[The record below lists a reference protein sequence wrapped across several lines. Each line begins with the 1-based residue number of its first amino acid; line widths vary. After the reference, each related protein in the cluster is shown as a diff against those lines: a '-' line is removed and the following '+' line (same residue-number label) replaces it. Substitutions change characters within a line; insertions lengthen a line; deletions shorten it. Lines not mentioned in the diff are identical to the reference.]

1 MLSSRRSS
9 SGSGGLSRPAHR
21 NAAMHYI
28 AHNPATGAPLRV
40 QPALTD
46 AELAQALAQTARA
59 APLWRQTPL
68 ARRAVLFHRLADL
81 LRAGAARYAALIT
94 EEMGKPLRQARD
106 EVEKCAWACAFY
118 AEQAPAWLADQPV
131 ATEARFSAV
140 AYEPLGTVLAVMP
153 WNFPFWQVFRFAA
166 PALMAGNGGLLK
178 HAPNVPGC
186 AEAIE
191 GLFMAAGFPAGVFHW
206 LPIGHAQAEALIAG
220 PAVQAV
226 TLTGSARAGRRI
238 AALAGAALKK
248 AVLELGGSD
257 PFVVLEDA
265 DLDQAAA
272 AAVLA
277 RFQNTGQSC
286 IAAKRFIVVDAVAE
300 AFLARFRAAVAAL
313 TVGDPARE
321 ETQVGPMARADL
333 REALQAQVLESIRLG
348 AVPLLG
354 CAFIEGPGYFYAP
367 SILDQVRPG
376 MPAYDEELFGPV
388 AAVVRVRDEAEAL
401 AMANQHR
408 YGLGGSV
415 WTRDAARGERFARRL
430 ECGLAFVNGLVK
442 SDPRLPFGGVKESGY
457 GRELGAFGLREFT
470 NIKTVWVG

>member
-1 MLSSRRSS
+1 MTYL
-9 SGSGGLSRPAHR
+9 AHD
-21 NAAMHYI
+21 
-28 AHNPATGAPLRV
+28 PATGALLRA
-40 QPALTD
+40 QPAFTD
-46 AELAQALAQTARA
+46 AELAQALAQTAHA
-59 APLWRQTPL
+59 VPLWRQTPL
-68 ARRAVLFHRLADL
+68 EQRAVLFHRLAAL
-81 LRAGAARYAALIT
+81 LRAGAARYATLIT

-191 GLFMAAGFPAGVFHW
+191 GLFTAAGFPAGVFRW
-206 LPIGHAQAEALIAG
+206 LPIDHAQAEALIAG

-272 AAVLA
+272 VAVLA
-277 RFQNTGQSC
+277 RFQNAGQSC

-313 TVGDPARE
+313 AVGDPARE

-348 AVPLLG
+348 AVPVLG
-354 CAFIEGPGYFYAP
+354 CAPIDGPGYFYAP

-401 AMANQHR
+401 AVANQHR

-415 WTRDAARGERFARRL
+415 WTRDVARGERFARRL